1 MTVQNISFQVGDQV
15 VHAAYGPGVIIEV
28 DEKKLAGR
36 SKLYYVVEVHDLTLW
51 VPVDQV
57 GDRNLRRLTPAGEF
71 KRLFTIL
78 SSQGDA
84 LPPDRHERKLHLL
97 ERLKDRN
104 LESVCL
110 VIRDLTLHR
119 NTSRMNDTDNAIL
132 ERSREALLL
141 EWSNVLS
148 IPMMQAE
155 RELRQL
161 LEGGREH

>member
-1 MTVQNISFQVGDQV
+1 MTVQKISFQIGDQV
-15 VHAAYGPGVIIEV
+15 VHSAYGPGVIIEL
-28 DEKKLAGR
+28 DEKKLSGR
-36 SKLYYVVEVHDLTLW
+36 SRQYYVVEVHDLTLW
-51 VPVDQV
+51 VPIDQV
-57 GDRNLRRLTPAGEF
+57 GDRNLRRPTPAGEF
-71 KRLFTIL
+71 ERLFTIL
-78 SSQGDA
+78 SSPGDA

-97 ERLKDRN
+97 ERLQGKN

-161 LEGGREH
+161 LEGGKEH